1 MLNSIL
7 GNPLFWIGIY
17 FVGYVITII
26 VMSRPKRLNK
36 AEKKIPKPLMR
47 FFMLLTFIAPP
58 VVLPF
63 TRGPKL
69 AIPTPVALGVGIIL
83 LVVNFI
89 IKTLGQKRIG
99 ALPVL
104 KKKSNLV
111 TTGIYGIVRH
121 SLYMS
126 NGLLA
131 VGMAILFK
139 SLNALLFSIP
149 YFLFYLLIIYFEEK
163 DLLEKYGEEY
173 KKYQR
178 NVSWKIFP
186 KVI

>member
-1 MLNSIL
+1 MLTKFW

-26 VMSRPKRLNK
+26 AMSHPKRLNK
-36 AEKKIPKPLMR
+36 TEKKIPKPLMR

-58 VVLPF
+58 VALPF

-69 AIPTPVALGVGIIL
+69 AIPTPVALTVGIIL
-83 LVVNFI
+83 LIANFI
-89 IKTLGQKRIG
+89 IKAVAQRQIG

-111 TTGIYGIVRH
+111 TTGIYGVIRNP
-121 SLYMS
+121 LYMS

-131 VGMAILFK
+131 IGMAILFK
-139 SLNALLFSIP
+139 SLNALLFSVP
-149 YFLFYLLIIYFEEK
+149 YSFLYLLIIYFEEK

-173 KKYQR
+173 KEYKKK
-178 NVSWKIFP
+178 VKWKIIP
-186 KVI
+186 KII